1 MKMLKYSMPLVVV
14 IALLL
19 GGACKSS
26 PKKVAFDTLYTL
38 EHSTTAAY
46 DTYIAGVI
54 MGKWKTNDVPVVSKN
69 YDQFQI
75 GMNGAVELAQF
86 DWQSIAPSNVVHLG
100 TVVIKSIVEA
110 KAR

>member
-1 MKMLKYSMPLVVV
+1 MKMLKYSMPLLVG

-19 GGACKSS
+19 GACKS
-26 PKKVAFDTLYTL
+26 PQTTAYNTLHTL

-46 DTYIAGVI
+46 DTFIYGVI
-54 MGKWKTNDVPVVSKN
+54 RGNFKTNDVPTVSRN

-75 GMNGAVELAQF
+75 GMRGAVELAQF
-86 DWQSIAPSNVVHLG
+86 NYEAIAPSNVVHLG
-100 TVVIKSIVEA
+100 SVVIKSILEA

>member
-1 MKMLKYSMPLVVV
+1 MKMIKHPAVLLVAMLIFV
-14 IALLL
+14 
-19 GGACKSS
+19 GACAST

-54 MGKWKTNDVPVVSKN
+54 MGKWKTNDVPTVSKN

-86 DWQSIAPSNVVHLG
+86 NWQTIAPSNVVHLG

>member
-1 MKMLKYSMPLVVV
+1 MRAKYTFPLLLV
-14 IALLL
+14 IALFI
-19 GGACKSS
+19 GACTST

-38 EHSTTAAY
+38 EHSTTASY

-54 MGKWKTNDVPVVSKN
+54 KGTWKTNDVPTVSKN

-75 GMNGAVELAQF
+75 GMRGAVELAQF
-86 DWQSIAPSNVVHLG
+86 NWEAIAPSNVVHLG
-100 TVVIKSIVEA
+100 SVVIKSIIEA